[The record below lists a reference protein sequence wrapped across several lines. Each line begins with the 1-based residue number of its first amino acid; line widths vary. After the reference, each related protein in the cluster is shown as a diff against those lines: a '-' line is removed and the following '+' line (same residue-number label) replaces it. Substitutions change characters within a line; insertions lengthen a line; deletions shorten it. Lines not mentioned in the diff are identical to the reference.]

1 MAKVNAKTLKTYNHQ
16 GFLTSNSGAN
26 NSDSPLYPT
35 QEDAY
40 YIDAWSGIELTDPNP
55 AKLVKDIEEGVYD
68 KVHFPT
74 KRFLNDLKVKDLAG
88 GLKKFNNLHE
98 LDEQPEGEHFVFYL
112 DGVPKHQQSKT
123 REIIIRVMSHPDF
136 IYRKEQNSG
145 RKPQIIVNKGL
156 QSVLAWGIHRNQT
169 DHLGNVIP
177 DHFHIF
183 RSAHCITDKNY
194 GVSTNDKGEFTPFIN
209 AANPNKRIVN
219 AALLLKD
226 NKVRLIVENQINRAL
241 ADAGIEA
248 TVEIGSLQE
257 KIGAPEDLKSEKIK
271 KEAEENNEPFAEVAQ
286 KHINDQSL
294 SEEDISDS
302 LSSHGNLDEESIE
315 KLEDIIKKTA
325 FDSVQQV
332 KLKQSRIKDLMAEI
346 VKEEQELQAINKGIL
361 YEAKYIQTK
370 NLLNETSRKLESVN
384 KELEEANK
392 LNDDFNEKIIE
403 NTNTI
408 SNLNDELARERKYN
422 EEQELQLNQLEKELE
437 TEKNINAENSA
448 LITTLTDKNTVLT
461 ANLEVEQEKTADLTD
476 KNAILAANLE
486 LEQGK
491 TAELTAENAELKEK
505 HKIEIATLRSEFAQ
519 KLVKYRKNF
528 VARVKNK
535 VATAVEHAIQAF
547 RDNELPSLLKDA
559 TTKAVSEYKLKELP
573 GKIRKIREEEAKKS
587 EKEIKA
593 LTNDVST
600 LKTNVDTLTADK
612 DTLQKDFDELFN
624 ASKEK
629 ATEMNNEIARLKEIL
644 KSNGINPDG
653 DNSPKKPKNDNKI

>member
-1 MAKVNAKTLKTYNHQ
+1 MAKVNAKGLKTYNHQ

-26 NSDSPLYPT
+26 SSDSPLYPT

-40 YIDAWSGIELTDPNP
+40 YIDAWSGIEITDPNP

-88 GLKKFNNLHE
+88 GLKKFNKLHE

-112 DGVPKHQQSKT
+112 DGVPKHLQSKT
-123 REIIIRVMSHPDF
+123 REIIIREISHPDF
-136 IYRKEQNSG
+136 IFRKEQNSG

-177 DHFHIF
+177 DHFHLF

-194 GVSTNDKGEFTPFIN
+194 GVSTNDKGEFIPFIN

-226 NKVRLIVENQINRAL
+226 NKVRTIVENQINMAL
-241 ADAGIEA
+241 AAAGIEA
-248 TVEIGSLQE
+248 TVTLGSLQE
-257 KIGAPEDLKSEKIK
+257 EIGATDEIKSEKLK
-271 KEAEENNEPFAEVAQ
+271 KEAEENNKPLADVAQ
-286 KHINDQSL
+286 EHINDESL
-294 SEEDISDS
+294 DDEEISDS
-302 LSSHGNLDEESIE
+302 LMQHGNLSEQSIE
-315 KLEDIIKKTA
+315 KLESIINKTA
-325 FDSVQQV
+325 FDSNEQV
-332 KLKQSRIKDLMAEI
+332 RRKQAQIKELMAEL
-346 VKEEQELQAINKGIL
+346 VEREQELQAINKGIL
-361 YEAKYIQTK
+361 YEAKYIHAK

-384 KELEEANK
+384 KELEESNK
-392 LNDDFNEKIIE
+392 LNDEFNEKIIE

-422 EEQELQLNQLEKELE
+422 EEQELQLNQLETELE
-437 TEKNINAENSA
+437 TERNINAKNSA

-461 ANLEVEQEKTADLTD
+461 
-476 KNAILAANLE
+476 ANLE

-505 HKIEIATLRSEFAQ
+505 HKVEIATLRSEFAQ

-528 VARVKNK
+528 VARVRNK

-547 RDNELPSLLKDA
+547 KDNQLPSLLKDA

-573 GKIRKIREEEAKKS
+573 GKLKKVREDEATKS
-587 EKEIKA
+587 AKEIKA
-593 LTNDVST
+593 LTNDV
-600 LKTNVDTLTADK
+600 NTLTADK

-653 DNSPKKPKNDNKI
+653 DNSPKKPKNDKK

>member
-1 MAKVNAKTLKTYNHQ
+1 MAKVNAKGLKTYNHQ

-26 NSDSPLYPT
+26 SSDSPLYPT

-40 YIDAWSGIELTDPNP
+40 YIDAWSGIEITDPNP

-88 GLKKFNNLHE
+88 GLKKFNKLHE

-112 DGVPKHQQSKT
+112 DGVPKHLQSKT
-123 REIIIRVMSHPDF
+123 REIIIREISHPDF
-136 IYRKEQNSG
+136 IFRKEQNSG

-177 DHFHIF
+177 DHFHLF

-194 GVSTNDKGEFTPFIN
+194 GVSTNDKGEFIPFIN

-226 NKVRLIVENQINRAL
+226 NKVRTIVENQINMAL
-241 ADAGIEA
+241 AAAGIEA
-248 TVEIGSLQE
+248 TVTLGSLQE
-257 KIGAPEDLKSEKIK
+257 EIGATDEIKSEKLK
-271 KEAEENNEPFAEVAQ
+271 KEAEENNKPLADVAQ
-286 KHINDQSL
+286 EHINDESL
-294 SEEDISDS
+294 DDEEISDS
-302 LSSHGNLDEESIE
+302 LMQHGNLSEQSIE
-315 KLEDIIKKTA
+315 KLESIINKTA
-325 FDSVQQV
+325 FDSNEQV
-332 KLKQSRIKDLMAEI
+332 RRKQAQIKELMAEL
-346 VKEEQELQAINKGIL
+346 VEREQELQAINKGIL
-361 YEAKYIQTK
+361 YEAKYIHAK

-384 KELEEANK
+384 KELEESNK
-392 LNDDFNEKIIE
+392 LNDEFNEKIIE

-422 EEQELQLNQLEKELE
+422 EEQELQLNQLETELE
-437 TEKNINAENSA
+437 TERNINAKNSA
-448 LITTLTDKNTVLT
+448 LITTLTNKNTVLT
-461 ANLEVEQEKTADLTD
+461 ANLEVEQEKTA
-476 KNAILAANLE
+476 
-486 LEQGK
+486 
-491 TAELTAENAELKEK
+491 ELTAENAELKEK
-505 HKIEIATLRSEFAQ
+505 HKVEIATLRSEFAQ

-528 VARVKNK
+528 VARVRNK

-547 RDNELPSLLKDA
+547 KDNQLPSLLKDA

-573 GKIRKIREEEAKKS
+573 GKLKKVREEEATKS
-587 EKEIKA
+587 AKEIKA
-593 LTNDVST
+593 LTNDV
-600 LKTNVDTLTADK
+600 NTLTADK

>member
-1 MAKVNAKTLKTYNHQ
+1 MAKVNAKGLKTYNHQ

-26 NSDSPLYPT
+26 SSDSPLYPT

-40 YIDAWSGIELTDPNP
+40 YIDAWSGIEITDPNP

-112 DGVPKHQQSKT
+112 DGVPKHLQSKT
-123 REIIIRVMSHPDF
+123 REIIIREISHPDF
-136 IYRKEQNSG
+136 IFRKEQNSG

-177 DHFHIF
+177 DHFHLF

-194 GVSTNDKGEFTPFIN
+194 GVSTNDKGEFIPFIN

-226 NKVRLIVENQINRAL
+226 NKVRTIVENQINMAL
-241 ADAGIEA
+241 AAAGIEA
-248 TVEIGSLQE
+248 TVTLGSLQE
-257 KIGAPEDLKSEKIK
+257 EIGATDEIKSEKLK
-271 KEAEENNEPFAEVAQ
+271 KEAEENNKPLADVAQ
-286 KHINDQSL
+286 EHINDESL
-294 SEEDISDS
+294 DDEEISDS
-302 LSSHGNLDEESIE
+302 LMQHGNLSEQSIE
-315 KLEDIIKKTA
+315 KLESIINKTA
-325 FDSVQQV
+325 FDSNEQV
-332 KLKQSRIKDLMAEI
+332 RRKQAQIKELMAEL
-346 VKEEQELQAINKGIL
+346 VEREQELQAINKGIL
-361 YEAKYIQTK
+361 YEAKYIHAK
-370 NLLNETSRKLESVN
+370 NLLNETSRKLEAVN
-384 KELEEANK
+384 KELEESNK
-392 LNDDFNEKIIE
+392 LNDEFNEKIIE

-422 EEQELQLNQLEKELE
+422 EEQELQLNQLEADLEL
-437 TEKNINAENSA
+437 EKNINAENSE
-448 LITTLTDKNTVLT
+448 LITTLTDKNTDLT
-461 ANLEVEQEKTADLTD
+461 ANLEVEKE
-476 KNAILAANLE
+476 
-486 LEQGK
+486 K

-505 HKIEIATLRSEFAQ
+505 HKVEIATLRSEFAQ

-573 GKIRKIREEEAKKS
+573 GKLRKVREEEAKKS

-600 LKTNVDTLTADK
+600 LKTNVNTLTADK

>member
-1 MAKVNAKTLKTYNHQ
+1 MAKVNAKGLKTYNHQ

-26 NSDSPLYPT
+26 SSDSPLYPT

-40 YIDAWSGIELTDPNP
+40 YIDAWSGIEITDPNP

-88 GLKKFNNLHE
+88 GLKKFNKLHE

-112 DGVPKHQQSKT
+112 DGVPKHLQSKT
-123 REIIIRVMSHPDF
+123 REIIIREISHPDF
-136 IYRKEQNSG
+136 IFRKEQNSG

-177 DHFHIF
+177 DHFHLF

-226 NKVRLIVENQINRAL
+226 NKVRTIVENQINMAL
-241 ADAGIEA
+241 AAAGIEA
-248 TVEIGSLQE
+248 TVTLGSLQE
-257 KIGAPEDLKSEKIK
+257 EIGATDEIKSEKLK
-271 KEAEENNEPFAEVAQ
+271 KEAEENNKPFADVAQ
-286 KHINDQSL
+286 EHINDESL
-294 SEEDISDS
+294 DDEEISDS
-302 LSSHGNLDEESIE
+302 LMQHGNLSEQSIE
-315 KLEDIIKKTA
+315 KLESIINKTA
-325 FDSVQQV
+325 FDSNEQV
-332 KLKQSRIKDLMAEI
+332 RRKQAQIKELMAEL
-346 VKEEQELQAINKGIL
+346 VEREQELQAINKGIL
-361 YEAKYIQTK
+361 YEAKYIHAK

-384 KELEEANK
+384 KELEESNK
-392 LNDDFNEKIIE
+392 LNDEFNEKIIE

-422 EEQELQLNQLEKELE
+422 EEQELQLNQLEADLEL
-437 TEKNINAENSA
+437 EKNINAENSE
-448 LITTLTDKNTVLT
+448 LITTLTDKNAALA
-461 ANLEVEQEKTADLTD
+461 ANLEVEQE
-476 KNAILAANLE
+476 
-486 LEQGK
+486 K

-505 HKIEIATLRSEFAQ
+505 HKVEIATLRSEFAQ

-528 VARVKNK
+528 VARVRNK

-547 RDNELPSLLKDA
+547 KDNQLPSLLKDA

-573 GKIRKIREEEAKKS
+573 GKLKKVREEEATKS
-587 EKEIKA
+587 AKEIKA
-593 LTNDVST
+593 LTNDV
-600 LKTNVDTLTADK
+600 NALTADK

>member
-1 MAKVNAKTLKTYNHQ
+1 MAKVNAKGLKTYNHQ

-26 NSDSPLYPT
+26 SSDSPLYPT

-40 YIDAWSGIELTDPNP
+40 YIDAWSGIEITDPNP

-88 GLKKFNNLHE
+88 GLKKFNKLHE

-112 DGVPKHQQSKT
+112 DGVPKHLQSKT
-123 REIIIRVMSHPDF
+123 REIIIREISHPDF
-136 IYRKEQNSG
+136 IFRKEQNSG

-177 DHFHIF
+177 DHFHLF

-194 GVSTNDKGEFTPFIN
+194 GVSTNDKGEFIPFIN

-226 NKVRLIVENQINRAL
+226 NKVRTIVENQINMAL
-241 ADAGIEA
+241 AAAGIEA
-248 TVEIGSLQE
+248 TVTLGSLQE
-257 KIGAPEDLKSEKIK
+257 EIGATDEIKSEKLK
-271 KEAEENNEPFAEVAQ
+271 KEAEENNKPLADVAQ
-286 KHINDQSL
+286 EHINDESL
-294 SEEDISDS
+294 DDEEISDS
-302 LSSHGNLDEESIE
+302 LMQHGNLSEQSIE
-315 KLEDIIKKTA
+315 KLESIINKTA
-325 FDSVQQV
+325 FDSNEQV
-332 KLKQSRIKDLMAEI
+332 RRKQAQIKELMAEL
-346 VKEEQELQAINKGIL
+346 VEREQELQAINKGIL
-361 YEAKYIQTK
+361 YEAKYIHAK

-384 KELEEANK
+384 KELEESNK
-392 LNDDFNEKIIE
+392 LNDEFNKKIIE

-422 EEQELQLNQLEKELE
+422 EEQELQLNQLETELK
-437 TEKNINAENSA
+437 TERNINAENSA
-448 LITTLTDKNTVLT
+448 LITTLTDKNTV
-461 ANLEVEQEKTADLTD
+461 
-476 KNAILAANLE
+476 LAANLE

-505 HKIEIATLRSEFAQ
+505 HKVEIATLRSEFAQ

-528 VARVKNK
+528 VARVRNK

-547 RDNELPSLLKDA
+547 KDNQLPSLLKDA

-573 GKIRKIREEEAKKS
+573 GKLKKVREEEATKS
-587 EKEIKA
+587 AKEIKA
-593 LTNDVST
+593 LTNDV
-600 LKTNVDTLTADK
+600 NTLTADK

-653 DNSPKKPKNDNKI
+653 DNSPKKPKNDKK

>member
-1 MAKVNAKTLKTYNHQ
+1 MAKVNAKGLKTYNHQ

-26 NSDSPLYPT
+26 SSDSPLYPT

-40 YIDAWSGIELTDPNP
+40 YIDAWSGIEITDPNP

-88 GLKKFNNLHE
+88 GLKKFNKLHE

-112 DGVPKHQQSKT
+112 DGVPKHLQSKT
-123 REIIIRVMSHPDF
+123 REIIIREISHPDF
-136 IYRKEQNSG
+136 IFRKEQNSG

-177 DHFHIF
+177 DHFHLF

-241 ADAGIEA
+241 AAAGIEA
-248 TVEIGSLQE
+248 TVTLGSLQE
-257 KIGAPEDLKSEKIK
+257 EIGATDEIKSEKLK
-271 KEAEENNEPFAEVAQ
+271 KEAEENNKPLADVAQ
-286 KHINDQSL
+286 EHINDESL
-294 SEEDISDS
+294 DDEEISDS
-302 LSSHGNLDEESIE
+302 LMQHGNLSEQSIE
-315 KLEDIIKKTA
+315 KLESIINKTA
-325 FDSVQQV
+325 FDSNEQV
-332 KLKQSRIKDLMAEI
+332 RRKQAQIKELMAEL
-346 VKEEQELQAINKGIL
+346 VEREQELQAINKGIL
-361 YEAKYIQTK
+361 YEAKYIHAK

-384 KELEEANK
+384 KELEESNK
-392 LNDDFNEKIIE
+392 LNDEFNEKIIE

-422 EEQELQLNQLEKELE
+422 EEQELQLNQLETELE
-437 TEKNINAENSA
+437 TERNINAKNSA

-461 ANLEVEQEKTADLTD
+461 ANLEVEQEKTA
-476 KNAILAANLE
+476 
-486 LEQGK
+486 
-491 TAELTAENAELKEK
+491 ELTAENAELKEK
-505 HKIEIATLRSEFAQ
+505 HKVEIATLRSEFAQ

-528 VARVKNK
+528 VARVRNK

-547 RDNELPSLLKDA
+547 KDNQLPSLLKDA

-573 GKIRKIREEEAKKS
+573 GKLKKVREEEATKS
-587 EKEIKA
+587 AKEIKA
-593 LTNDVST
+593 LTNDV
-600 LKTNVDTLTADK
+600 NTLTADK

>member
-1 MAKVNAKTLKTYNHQ
+1 MAKVNAKGLKTYNHQ

-26 NSDSPLYPT
+26 SSDSPLYPT

-40 YIDAWSGIELTDPNP
+40 YIDAWSGIEITDPNP

-88 GLKKFNNLHE
+88 GLKKFNKLHE

-112 DGVPKHQQSKT
+112 DGVPKHLQSKT
-123 REIIIRVMSHPDF
+123 REIIIREISHPDF
-136 IYRKEQNSG
+136 IFRKEQNSG

-177 DHFHIF
+177 DHFHLF

-194 GVSTNDKGEFTPFIN
+194 GVSTNDKGEFIPFIN

-226 NKVRLIVENQINRAL
+226 NKVRTIVENQINMAL
-241 ADAGIEA
+241 AAAGIEA
-248 TVEIGSLQE
+248 TVTLGSLQE
-257 KIGAPEDLKSEKIK
+257 EIGATDEIKSEKLK
-271 KEAEENNEPFAEVAQ
+271 KEAEENNKPLADVAQ
-286 KHINDQSL
+286 EHINDESL
-294 SEEDISDS
+294 DDEEISDS
-302 LSSHGNLDEESIE
+302 LMQHGNLSEQSIE
-315 KLEDIIKKTA
+315 KLESIINKTA
-325 FDSVQQV
+325 FDSNEQV
-332 KLKQSRIKDLMAEI
+332 RRKQAQIKELMAEL
-346 VKEEQELQAINKGIL
+346 VEREQELQAINKGIL
-361 YEAKYIQTK
+361 YEAKYIHAK
-370 NLLNETSRKLESVN
+370 NLLNETSRKLEAVN
-384 KELEEANK
+384 KELEESNK
-392 LNDDFNEKIIE
+392 LNDEFNEKIIE

-422 EEQELQLNQLEKELE
+422 EEQELQLNQLEADLEL
-437 TEKNINAENSA
+437 EKNINAENSE
-448 LITTLTDKNTVLT
+448 LITTLTDKNTDLT
-461 ANLEVEQEKTADLTD
+461 ANLEVEKE
-476 KNAILAANLE
+476 
-486 LEQGK
+486 K

-505 HKIEIATLRSEFAQ
+505 HKVEIATLRSEFAQ

-573 GKIRKIREEEAKKS
+573 GKLRKVREEEAKKS

-600 LKTNVDTLTADK
+600 LKTNVNTLTADK

>member
-1 MAKVNAKTLKTYNHQ
+1 MAKVNAKGLKTYNHQ

-26 NSDSPLYPT
+26 SSDSPLYPT

-40 YIDAWSGIELTDPNP
+40 YIDAWSGIEITDPNP

-88 GLKKFNNLHE
+88 GLKKFNKLHE

-112 DGVPKHQQSKT
+112 DGVPKHLQSKT
-123 REIIIRVMSHPDF
+123 REIIIRTISHPDF
-136 IYRKEQNSG
+136 IFRKEQNSG

-177 DHFHIF
+177 DHFHLF

-226 NKVRLIVENQINRAL
+226 NKVRTVVENQINMAL
-241 ADAGIEA
+241 AAAGIEA
-248 TVEIGSLQE
+248 TVTLGSLQE
-257 KIGAPEDLKSEKIK
+257 EIGATDEIKSEKLK
-271 KEAEENNEPFAEVAQ
+271 KEAEENNKPLADVAQ
-286 KHINDQSL
+286 EHINDESL
-294 SEEDISDS
+294 DDEEISDS
-302 LSSHGNLDEESIE
+302 LMQHGNLSEQSIE
-315 KLEDIIKKTA
+315 KLESIINKTA
-325 FDSVQQV
+325 FDSNEQARR
-332 KLKQSRIKDLMAEI
+332 KQAQIKELMAEL
-346 VKEEQELQAINKGIL
+346 VEREQELQAINKGIL
-361 YEAKYIQTK
+361 YEAKYIHAK

-384 KELEEANK
+384 KELEESNK
-392 LNDDFNEKIIE
+392 LNDEFNEKIIE

-422 EEQELQLNQLEKELE
+422 EEQELQLNQLETELE
-437 TEKNINAENSA
+437 TERNINAKNSA

-461 ANLEVEQEKTADLTD
+461 ANLEVEQEKTA
-476 KNAILAANLE
+476 
-486 LEQGK
+486 
-491 TAELTAENAELKEK
+491 ELTAENAELKEK
-505 HKIEIATLRSEFAQ
+505 HKVEIATLRSEFAQ

-547 RDNELPSLLKDA
+547 KHHQLPSLLKDA

-573 GKIRKIREEEAKKS
+573 GKLKKVREEEATKS
-587 EKEIKA
+587 ANEIKA
-593 LTNDVST
+593 LTNDVSI
-600 LKTNVDTLTADK
+600 LKTNVETLTADK
-612 DTLQKDFDELFN
+612 DTLQKDFDELFT

-653 DNSPKKPKNDNKI
+653 DNSPKKPKNDNKK

>member
-1 MAKVNAKTLKTYNHQ
+1 MAKVNAKGLKTYNHQ

-26 NSDSPLYPT
+26 SSDSPLYPT

-40 YIDAWSGIELTDPNP
+40 YIDAWSGIEITDPNP

-88 GLKKFNNLHE
+88 GLKKFNKLHE

-112 DGVPKHQQSKT
+112 DGVPKHLQSKT
-123 REIIIRVMSHPDF
+123 REIIIREISHPDF
-136 IYRKEQNSG
+136 IFRKEQNSG

-177 DHFHIF
+177 DHFHLF

-241 ADAGIEA
+241 AAAGIEA
-248 TVEIGSLQE
+248 TVTLGSLQE
-257 KIGAPEDLKSEKIK
+257 EIGATDEIKSEKLK
-271 KEAEENNEPFAEVAQ
+271 KEAEENNKPLADVAQ
-286 KHINDQSL
+286 EHINDESL
-294 SEEDISDS
+294 DDEEISDS
-302 LSSHGNLDEESIE
+302 LMQHGNLSEQSIE
-315 KLEDIIKKTA
+315 KLESIINKTA
-325 FDSVQQV
+325 FDSNEQV
-332 KLKQSRIKDLMAEI
+332 RRKQAQIKELMAEL
-346 VKEEQELQAINKGIL
+346 VEREQELQAINKGIL
-361 YEAKYIQTK
+361 YEAKYIHAK

-384 KELEEANK
+384 KELEESNK
-392 LNDDFNEKIIE
+392 LNDEFNEKIIE

-422 EEQELQLNQLEKELE
+422 EEQELQLNQLETELE
-437 TEKNINAENSA
+437 TERNINAKNSA
-448 LITTLTDKNTVLT
+448 LITTLTDKNAALA
-461 ANLEVEQEKTADLTD
+461 ANLEVEQE
-476 KNAILAANLE
+476 
-486 LEQGK
+486 K

-505 HKIEIATLRSEFAQ
+505 HKVEIATLRSEFAQ

-573 GKIRKIREEEAKKS
+573 GKLRKVREEEAKKS

-600 LKTNVDTLTADK
+600 LKTNVNTLTADK

>member
-1 MAKVNAKTLKTYNHQ
+1 MAKVNAKGLKTYNHQ

-26 NSDSPLYPT
+26 SSDSPLYPT

-40 YIDAWSGIELTDPNP
+40 YIDAWSGIEITDPNP

-88 GLKKFNNLHE
+88 GLKKFNKLHE

-112 DGVPKHQQSKT
+112 DGVPKHLQSKT
-123 REIIIRVMSHPDF
+123 REIIIREISHPDF
-136 IYRKEQNSG
+136 IFRKEQNSG

-177 DHFHIF
+177 DHFHLF

-194 GVSTNDKGEFTPFIN
+194 GVSTNDKGEFIPFIN

-226 NKVRLIVENQINRAL
+226 NKVRTIVENQINMAL
-241 ADAGIEA
+241 AAAGIEA
-248 TVEIGSLQE
+248 TVTLGSLQE
-257 KIGAPEDLKSEKIK
+257 EIGATDEIKSEKLK
-271 KEAEENNEPFAEVAQ
+271 KEAEENNKPLADVAQ
-286 KHINDQSL
+286 EHINDESL
-294 SEEDISDS
+294 DDEEISDS
-302 LSSHGNLDEESIE
+302 LMQHGNLSEQSIE
-315 KLEDIIKKTA
+315 KLESIINKTA
-325 FDSVQQV
+325 FDSNEQV
-332 KLKQSRIKDLMAEI
+332 RRKQAQIKELMAEL
-346 VKEEQELQAINKGIL
+346 VEREQELQAINKGIL
-361 YEAKYIQTK
+361 YEAKYIHAK

-384 KELEEANK
+384 KELEESNK
-392 LNDDFNEKIIE
+392 LNDEFNEKIIE

-422 EEQELQLNQLEKELE
+422 EEQELQLKQLETELE
-437 TEKNINAENSA
+437 TERNINAKNSA

-461 ANLEVEQEKTADLTD
+461 ANLEVEQEKTA
-476 KNAILAANLE
+476 
-486 LEQGK
+486 
-491 TAELTAENAELKEK
+491 ELTAENAELKEK
-505 HKIEIATLRSEFAQ
+505 HKVEIATLRSEFAQ

-528 VARVKNK
+528 VARVRNK

-547 RDNELPSLLKDA
+547 KDNQLPSLLKDA

-573 GKIRKIREEEAKKS
+573 GKLKKVREEEATKS
-587 EKEIKA
+587 AKEIKA
-593 LTNDVST
+593 LTNDV
-600 LKTNVDTLTADK
+600 NTLTADK

>member
-1 MAKVNAKTLKTYNHQ
+1 MAKVNAKGLKTYNHQ

-26 NSDSPLYPT
+26 SSDSPLYPT

-40 YIDAWSGIELTDPNP
+40 YIDAWSGIEITDPNP

-88 GLKKFNNLHE
+88 GLKKFNKLHE

-112 DGVPKHQQSKT
+112 DGVPKHLQSKT
-123 REIIIRVMSHPDF
+123 REIIIREISHPDF
-136 IYRKEQNSG
+136 IFRKEQNSG

-177 DHFHIF
+177 DHFHLF

-194 GVSTNDKGEFTPFIN
+194 GVSTNDKGEFIPFIN

-226 NKVRLIVENQINRAL
+226 NKVRTIVENQINMAL
-241 ADAGIEA
+241 AAAGIEA
-248 TVEIGSLQE
+248 TVTLGSLQE
-257 KIGAPEDLKSEKIK
+257 EIGATDEIKSEKLK
-271 KEAEENNEPFAEVAQ
+271 KEAEENNKPLADVAQ
-286 KHINDQSL
+286 EHINDESL
-294 SEEDISDS
+294 DDEEISDS
-302 LSSHGNLDEESIE
+302 LMQHGNLSEQSIE
-315 KLEDIIKKTA
+315 KLESIINKTA
-325 FDSVQQV
+325 FDSNEQV
-332 KLKQSRIKDLMAEI
+332 RRKQAQIKELMAEL
-346 VKEEQELQAINKGIL
+346 VEREQELQAINKGIL
-361 YEAKYIQTK
+361 YEAKYIHAK

-384 KELEEANK
+384 KELEESNK
-392 LNDDFNEKIIE
+392 LNDEFNEKIIE

-422 EEQELQLNQLEKELE
+422 EEQELQLNQLETELE
-437 TEKNINAENSA
+437 TERNINAKNSA

-461 ANLEVEQEKTADLTD
+461 ANLEVEQEKTA
-476 KNAILAANLE
+476 
-486 LEQGK
+486 
-491 TAELTAENAELKEK
+491 ELTAENAELKEK
-505 HKIEIATLRSEFAQ
+505 HKVEIATLRSEFAQ

-528 VARVKNK
+528 VARVRNK

-547 RDNELPSLLKDA
+547 KDNQLPSLLKDA

-573 GKIRKIREEEAKKS
+573 GKLKKVREEEATKS
-587 EKEIKA
+587 AK
-593 LTNDVST
+593 
-600 LKTNVDTLTADK
+600 
-612 DTLQKDFDELFN
+612 
-624 ASKEK
+624 
-629 ATEMNNEIARLKEIL
+629 
-644 KSNGINPDG
+644 
-653 DNSPKKPKNDNKI
+653 

>member
-112 DGVPKHQQSKT
+112 DGVPKHLQSKT
-123 REIIIRVMSHPDF
+123 REIIIREISHPDF
-136 IYRKEQNSG
+136 IFRKEQNSG

-177 DHFHIF
+177 DHFHLF

-194 GVSTNDKGEFTPFIN
+194 GVSTNDKGEFSPFIN

-361 YEAKYIQTK
+361 YEAKYIHAK
-370 NLLNETSRKLESVN
+370 NLLNETSRKLEAVN
-384 KELEEANK
+384 KELEESNK
-392 LNDDFNEKIIE
+392 LNDEFNEKIIE

-437 TEKNINAENSA
+437 TERNINAKNSA

-461 ANLEVEQEKTADLTD
+461 ANLEVEQEKTA
-476 KNAILAANLE
+476 
-486 LEQGK
+486 
-491 TAELTAENAELKEK
+491 ELTAENAELKEK
-505 HKIEIATLRSEFAQ
+505 HKVEIATLRSEFAQ

-528 VARVKNK
+528 VARVRNK

-547 RDNELPSLLKDA
+547 KDNQLPSLLKDA

-573 GKIRKIREEEAKKS
+573 GKLKKVREEEATKS
-587 EKEIKA
+587 AKEIKA
-593 LTNDVST
+593 LTNDV
-600 LKTNVDTLTADK
+600 NTLTADK

-653 DNSPKKPKNDNKI
+653 DNSPKKPKNDKK

>member
-1 MAKVNAKTLKTYNHQ
+1 MAKVNAKGLKTYNHQ

-26 NSDSPLYPT
+26 SSDSPLYPT

-40 YIDAWSGIELTDPNP
+40 YIDAWSGIEITDPNP

-88 GLKKFNNLHE
+88 GLKKFNKLHE

-112 DGVPKHQQSKT
+112 DGVPKHLQSKT
-123 REIIIRVMSHPDF
+123 REIIIREISHPDF
-136 IYRKEQNSG
+136 IFRKEQNSG

-177 DHFHIF
+177 DHFHLF

-194 GVSTNDKGEFTPFIN
+194 GVSTNDKGEFIPFIN

-226 NKVRLIVENQINRAL
+226 NKVRTIVENQINMAL
-241 ADAGIEA
+241 AAAGIEA
-248 TVEIGSLQE
+248 TVTLGSLQE
-257 KIGAPEDLKSEKIK
+257 EIGATDEIKSEKLK
-271 KEAEENNEPFAEVAQ
+271 KEAEENNKPLADVAQ
-286 KHINDQSL
+286 EHINDESL
-294 SEEDISDS
+294 DDEEISDS
-302 LSSHGNLDEESIE
+302 LMQHGNLSEQSIE
-315 KLEDIIKKTA
+315 KLESIINKTA
-325 FDSVQQV
+325 FDSNEQV
-332 KLKQSRIKDLMAEI
+332 RRKQAQIKELMAEL
-346 VKEEQELQAINKGIL
+346 VEREQELQAINKGIL
-361 YEAKYIQTK
+361 YEAKYIHAK

-384 KELEEANK
+384 KELEESNK
-392 LNDDFNEKIIE
+392 LNDEFNEKIIE

-422 EEQELQLNQLEKELE
+422 EEQELQLNQLETELE
-437 TEKNINAENSA
+437 TERNINAKNSA

-461 ANLEVEQEKTADLTD
+461 ANLEVEQEKTA
-476 KNAILAANLE
+476 
-486 LEQGK
+486 
-491 TAELTAENAELKEK
+491 ELTAENAELKEK
-505 HKIEIATLRSEFAQ
+505 HKVEIATLRSEFAQ

-528 VARVKNK
+528 VARVRNK

-573 GKIRKIREEEAKKS
+573 GKLRKVREEEAKKS

-600 LKTNVDTLTADK
+600 LKTNVNTLTADK

>member
-1 MAKVNAKTLKTYNHQ
+1 MAKVNAKGLKTYNHQ

-26 NSDSPLYPT
+26 SSDSPLYPT

-40 YIDAWSGIELTDPNP
+40 YIDSWSGIEITDPNP

-88 GLKKFNNLHE
+88 GLKKFNKLHE

-112 DGVPKHQQSKT
+112 DGVPKHLQSKT
-123 REIIIRVMSHPDF
+123 REIIIREISHPDF
-136 IYRKEQNSG
+136 IFRKEQNSG

-177 DHFHIF
+177 DHFHLF

-194 GVSTNDKGEFTPFIN
+194 GVSTNDKGEFIPFIN

-226 NKVRLIVENQINRAL
+226 NKVRTIVENQINMAL
-241 ADAGIEA
+241 AAAGIEA
-248 TVEIGSLQE
+248 TVTLGSLQE
-257 KIGAPEDLKSEKIK
+257 EIGATDEIKSEKLK
-271 KEAEENNEPFAEVAQ
+271 KEAEENNKPLADVAQ
-286 KHINDQSL
+286 EHINDESL
-294 SEEDISDS
+294 DDEEISDS
-302 LSSHGNLDEESIE
+302 LMQHGNLSEQSIE
-315 KLEDIIKKTA
+315 KLESIINKTA
-325 FDSVQQV
+325 FDSNEQV
-332 KLKQSRIKDLMAEI
+332 RRKQAQIKELMAEL
-346 VKEEQELQAINKGIL
+346 VEREQELQAINKGIL
-361 YEAKYIQTK
+361 YEAKYIHAK

-384 KELEEANK
+384 KELEESNK
-392 LNDDFNEKIIE
+392 LNDEFNEKIIE

-422 EEQELQLNQLEKELE
+422 EEQELQLNQLETELE
-437 TEKNINAENSA
+437 TERNINAKNSA

-461 ANLEVEQEKTADLTD
+461 ANLEVEQEKTA
-476 KNAILAANLE
+476 
-486 LEQGK
+486 
-491 TAELTAENAELKEK
+491 ELTAENAELKEK
-505 HKIEIATLRSEFAQ
+505 HKVEIATLRSEFAQ

-528 VARVKNK
+528 VARVRNK

-547 RDNELPSLLKDA
+547 KDNQLPSLLKDA

-573 GKIRKIREEEAKKS
+573 GKLKKVREEEATKS
-587 EKEIKA
+587 AKEIKA
-593 LTNDVST
+593 LTNDV
-600 LKTNVDTLTADK
+600 NTLTADK

-653 DNSPKKPKNDNKI
+653 DNSPKKPKNDKKI

>member
-1 MAKVNAKTLKTYNHQ
+1 MAKVNAKGLKTYNHQ

-26 NSDSPLYPT
+26 SSDSPLYPT

-40 YIDAWSGIELTDPNP
+40 YIDAWSGIEITDPNP

-88 GLKKFNNLHE
+88 GLKKFNKLHE

-112 DGVPKHQQSKT
+112 DGVPKHLQSKT
-123 REIIIRVMSHPDF
+123 REIIIREISHPDF
-136 IYRKEQNSG
+136 IFRKEQNSG

-177 DHFHIF
+177 DHFHLF

-194 GVSTNDKGEFTPFIN
+194 GVSTNDKGEFIPFIN

-226 NKVRLIVENQINRAL
+226 NKVRTIVENQINMAL
-241 ADAGIEA
+241 AAAGIEA
-248 TVEIGSLQE
+248 TVTLGSLQE
-257 KIGAPEDLKSEKIK
+257 EIGATDEIKSEKLK
-271 KEAEENNEPFAEVAQ
+271 KEAEENNKPLADVAQ
-286 KHINDQSL
+286 EHINDESL
-294 SEEDISDS
+294 DDEEISDS
-302 LSSHGNLDEESIE
+302 LMQHGNLSEKSIE
-315 KLEDIIKKTA
+315 KLESIINKTA
-325 FDSVQQV
+325 FDSNEQV
-332 KLKQSRIKDLMAEI
+332 RRKQAQIKELMAEL
-346 VKEEQELQAINKGIL
+346 VEREQELQAINKGIL
-361 YEAKYIQTK
+361 YEAKYIHAK

-384 KELEEANK
+384 KELEESNK
-392 LNDDFNEKIIE
+392 LNDEFNEKIIE

-422 EEQELQLNQLEKELE
+422 EEQELQLNQLETELE
-437 TEKNINAENSA
+437 TERNINAKNSA

-461 ANLEVEQEKTADLTD
+461 ANLEVEQEKTA
-476 KNAILAANLE
+476 
-486 LEQGK
+486 
-491 TAELTAENAELKEK
+491 ELTAENAELKEK
-505 HKIEIATLRSEFAQ
+505 HKVEIATLRSEFAQ

-528 VARVKNK
+528 VARVRNK

-547 RDNELPSLLKDA
+547 KDNQLPSLLKDA

-573 GKIRKIREEEAKKS
+573 GKLKKVREEEATKS
-587 EKEIKA
+587 AKEIKA
-593 LTNDVST
+593 LTNDV
-600 LKTNVDTLTADK
+600 NTLTADK

>member
-1 MAKVNAKTLKTYNHQ
+1 MAKVNAKGLKTYNHQ

-26 NSDSPLYPT
+26 SSDSPLYPT

-40 YIDAWSGIELTDPNP
+40 YIDAWSGIEITDPNP

-88 GLKKFNNLHE
+88 GLKKFNKLHE

-112 DGVPKHQQSKT
+112 DGVPKHLQSKT
-123 REIIIRVMSHPDF
+123 REIIIREISHPDF
-136 IYRKEQNSG
+136 IFRKEQNSG

-177 DHFHIF
+177 DHFHLF

-194 GVSTNDKGEFTPFIN
+194 GVSTNDKGEFIPFIN

-226 NKVRLIVENQINRAL
+226 NKVRTIVENQINMAL
-241 ADAGIEA
+241 AAAGIEA
-248 TVEIGSLQE
+248 TVTLGSLQE
-257 KIGAPEDLKSEKIK
+257 EIGATDEIKSEKLK
-271 KEAEENNEPFAEVAQ
+271 KEAEENNKPLADVAQ
-286 KHINDQSL
+286 EHINDESL
-294 SEEDISDS
+294 DDEEISDS
-302 LSSHGNLDEESIE
+302 LMQHGNLSEQSIE
-315 KLEDIIKKTA
+315 KLESIINKTA
-325 FDSVQQV
+325 FDSNEQV
-332 KLKQSRIKDLMAEI
+332 RRKQAQIKELMAEL
-346 VKEEQELQAINKGIL
+346 VEREQELQAINKGIL
-361 YEAKYIQTK
+361 YEAKYIHAK

-384 KELEEANK
+384 KELEESNK
-392 LNDDFNEKIIE
+392 LNDEFNEKIIE

-422 EEQELQLNQLEKELE
+422 EEQELQLNQLETELK
-437 TEKNINAENSA
+437 TERNINAKNSA

-461 ANLEVEQEKTADLTD
+461 ANLEVEQEKTA
-476 KNAILAANLE
+476 
-486 LEQGK
+486 
-491 TAELTAENAELKEK
+491 ELTAENAELKEK
-505 HKIEIATLRSEFAQ
+505 HKVEIATLRSEFAQ

-528 VARVKNK
+528 VARVRNK

-547 RDNELPSLLKDA
+547 KDNQLPSLLKDA

-573 GKIRKIREEEAKKS
+573 GKLKKVREEEATKS
-587 EKEIKA
+587 AKEIKA
-593 LTNDVST
+593 LTNDV
-600 LKTNVDTLTADK
+600 NTLTADK

-653 DNSPKKPKNDNKI
+653 DNSPKKPKNDKK

>member
-1 MAKVNAKTLKTYNHQ
+1 MAKVNAKGLKTYNHQ

-26 NSDSPLYPT
+26 SSDSPLYPT

-40 YIDAWSGIELTDPNP
+40 YIDAWSGIEITDPNP

-88 GLKKFNNLHE
+88 GLKKFNKLHE

-112 DGVPKHQQSKT
+112 DGVPKHLQSKT
-123 REIIIRVMSHPDF
+123 REIIIREISHPDF
-136 IYRKEQNSG
+136 IFRKEQNSG

-177 DHFHIF
+177 DHFHLF

-194 GVSTNDKGEFTPFIN
+194 GVSTNDKGEFIPFIN

-226 NKVRLIVENQINRAL
+226 NKVRTIVENQINMAL
-241 ADAGIEA
+241 AAAGIEA
-248 TVEIGSLQE
+248 TVTLGSLQE
-257 KIGAPEDLKSEKIK
+257 EIGATDEIKSEKLK
-271 KEAEENNEPFAEVAQ
+271 KEAEENNKPLADVAQ
-286 KHINDQSL
+286 EHINDESL
-294 SEEDISDS
+294 DDEEISDS
-302 LSSHGNLDEESIE
+302 LMQHGNLSEQSIE
-315 KLEDIIKKTA
+315 KLESIINKTA
-325 FDSVQQV
+325 FDSNEQV
-332 KLKQSRIKDLMAEI
+332 RRKQAQIKELMAEL
-346 VKEEQELQAINKGIL
+346 VEREQELQAINKGIL
-361 YEAKYIQTK
+361 YEAKYIHAK

-384 KELEEANK
+384 KELEESNK
-392 LNDDFNEKIIE
+392 LNDEFNEKIIE

-422 EEQELQLNQLEKELE
+422 EEQELQLNQLETELK
-437 TEKNINAENSA
+437 TERNINAENSA
-448 LITTLTDKNTVLT
+448 LITTLTDKNTV
-461 ANLEVEQEKTADLTD
+461 
-476 KNAILAANLE
+476 LAANLE

-505 HKIEIATLRSEFAQ
+505 HKVEIATLRSEFAQ

-573 GKIRKIREEEAKKS
+573 GKLRKVREEEAKKS

-600 LKTNVDTLTADK
+600 LKTNVNTLTADK

-629 ATEMNNEIARLKEIL
+629 ATEMNNEIAHLKEIL

>member
-1 MAKVNAKTLKTYNHQ
+1 MAKVNAKGLKTYNHQ

-26 NSDSPLYPT
+26 SSDSPLYPT

-40 YIDAWSGIELTDPNP
+40 YIDAWSGIEITDPNP

-88 GLKKFNNLHE
+88 GLKKFNKLHE

-112 DGVPKHQQSKT
+112 DGVPKHLQSKT
-123 REIIIRVMSHPDF
+123 REIIIREISHPDF
-136 IYRKEQNSG
+136 IFRKEQNSG

-177 DHFHIF
+177 DHFHLF

-226 NKVRLIVENQINRAL
+226 NKVRTVVENQINMAL
-241 ADAGIEA
+241 AAAGIEA
-248 TVEIGSLQE
+248 TVTLGSLQE
-257 KIGAPEDLKSEKIK
+257 EIGATDEIKSEKLK
-271 KEAEENNEPFAEVAQ
+271 KEAEENNKPLADVAQ
-286 KHINDQSL
+286 EHINDESL
-294 SEEDISDS
+294 DDEEISDS
-302 LSSHGNLDEESIE
+302 LMQHGNLSEQSIE
-315 KLEDIIKKTA
+315 KLESIINKTA
-325 FDSVQQV
+325 FDSNEQV
-332 KLKQSRIKDLMAEI
+332 RRKQAQIKELMAEL
-346 VKEEQELQAINKGIL
+346 VEREQELQAINKGIL
-361 YEAKYIQTK
+361 YEAKYIHAK

-384 KELEEANK
+384 KELEESNK
-392 LNDDFNEKIIE
+392 LNDEFNEKIIE

-422 EEQELQLNQLEKELE
+422 EEQELQLNQLETELK
-437 TEKNINAENSA
+437 TERNINAENSA
-448 LITTLTDKNTVLT
+448 LITTLTDKNTV
-461 ANLEVEQEKTADLTD
+461 
-476 KNAILAANLE
+476 LAANLE

-505 HKIEIATLRSEFAQ
+505 HKVEIATLRSEFAQ

-528 VARVKNK
+528 VARVRNK
-535 VATAVEHAIQAF
+535 VATAVKHAIQAF
-547 RDNELPSLLKDA
+547 KDNQLPSLLKDA

-573 GKIRKIREEEAKKS
+573 GKLKKVREEEATKS
-587 EKEIKA
+587 AKEIKA
-593 LTNDVST
+593 LTNDV
-600 LKTNVDTLTADK
+600 NTLTADK

-653 DNSPKKPKNDNKI
+653 DNSPKKPKNDKK

>member
-1 MAKVNAKTLKTYNHQ
+1 MAKVNAKGLKTYNHQ

-26 NSDSPLYPT
+26 SSDSPLYPT

-40 YIDAWSGIELTDPNP
+40 YIDAWSGIEITDPNP

-88 GLKKFNNLHE
+88 GLKKFNKLHE

-112 DGVPKHQQSKT
+112 DGVPKHLQSKT
-123 REIIIRVMSHPDF
+123 REIIIREISHPDF
-136 IYRKEQNSG
+136 IFRKEQNSG

-177 DHFHIF
+177 DHFHLF

-194 GVSTNDKGEFTPFIN
+194 GVSTNDKGEFIPFIN

-226 NKVRLIVENQINRAL
+226 NKVRTIVENQINMAL
-241 ADAGIEA
+241 AAAGIEA
-248 TVEIGSLQE
+248 TVTLGSLQE
-257 KIGAPEDLKSEKIK
+257 EIGATDEIKSEKLK
-271 KEAEENNEPFAEVAQ
+271 KEAEENNKPL
-286 KHINDQSL
+286 DD
-294 SEEDISDS
+294 EEISDS
-302 LSSHGNLDEESIE
+302 LMQHGNLSEQSIE
-315 KLEDIIKKTA
+315 KLESIINKTA
-325 FDSVQQV
+325 FDSNEQV
-332 KLKQSRIKDLMAEI
+332 RRKQAQIKELMAEL
-346 VKEEQELQAINKGIL
+346 VEREQELQAINKGIL
-361 YEAKYIQTK
+361 YEAKYIHAK

-384 KELEEANK
+384 KELEESNK
-392 LNDDFNEKIIE
+392 LNDEFNEKIIE

-422 EEQELQLNQLEKELE
+422 EEQELQLNQLETELE
-437 TEKNINAENSA
+437 TERNINAKNSA

-461 ANLEVEQEKTADLTD
+461 ANLEVEQEKTA
-476 KNAILAANLE
+476 
-486 LEQGK
+486 
-491 TAELTAENAELKEK
+491 ELTAENAELKEK
-505 HKIEIATLRSEFAQ
+505 HKVEIATLRSEFAQ

-528 VARVKNK
+528 VARVRNK

-547 RDNELPSLLKDA
+547 KDNQLPSLLKDA

-573 GKIRKIREEEAKKS
+573 GKLKKVREEEATKS
-587 EKEIKA
+587 AKEIKA
-593 LTNDVST
+593 LTNDV
-600 LKTNVDTLTADK
+600 NTLTADK

-653 DNSPKKPKNDNKI
+653 DNSPKKPKNDKK

>member
-1 MAKVNAKTLKTYNHQ
+1 MAKVNAKGLKTYNHQ

-26 NSDSPLYPT
+26 SSDSPLYPT

-40 YIDAWSGIELTDPNP
+40 YIDAWSGIEITDPNP

-88 GLKKFNNLHE
+88 GLKKFNKLHE

-112 DGVPKHQQSKT
+112 DGVPKHLQSKT
-123 REIIIRVMSHPDF
+123 REIIIREISHPDF
-136 IYRKEQNSG
+136 IFRKEQNSG

-177 DHFHIF
+177 DHFHLF

-194 GVSTNDKGEFTPFIN
+194 GVSTNDKGEFIPFIN

-226 NKVRLIVENQINRAL
+226 NKVRTIVENQINMAL
-241 ADAGIEA
+241 AAAGIEA
-248 TVEIGSLQE
+248 TVTLGSLQE
-257 KIGAPEDLKSEKIK
+257 EIGATDEIKSEKLK
-271 KEAEENNEPFAEVAQ
+271 KEAEENNKPLADVAQ
-286 KHINDQSL
+286 EHINDESL
-294 SEEDISDS
+294 DDEEISDS
-302 LSSHGNLDEESIE
+302 LMQHGNLSEQSIE
-315 KLEDIIKKTA
+315 KLESIINKTA
-325 FDSVQQV
+325 FDSNEQV
-332 KLKQSRIKDLMAEI
+332 RRKQAQIKELMAEL
-346 VKEEQELQAINKGIL
+346 VEREQELQAINKGIL
-361 YEAKYIQTK
+361 YEAKYIHAK

-384 KELEEANK
+384 KELEESNK
-392 LNDDFNEKIIE
+392 LNDEFNEKIIE

-422 EEQELQLNQLEKELE
+422 EEQELQLNQLETELE
-437 TEKNINAENSA
+437 TERNINAKNSA

-461 ANLEVEQEKTADLTD
+461 ANLEVEQEKTA
-476 KNAILAANLE
+476 
-486 LEQGK
+486 
-491 TAELTAENAELKEK
+491 ELTAENAELKEK
-505 HKIEIATLRSEFAQ
+505 HKVEIATLRSEFAQ

-528 VARVKNK
+528 VARVRNK

-547 RDNELPSLLKDA
+547 KDNQLPSLLKDA

-573 GKIRKIREEEAKKS
+573 GKLKKVREEEATKS
-587 EKEIKA
+587 AKEIKA
-593 LTNDVST
+593 LTNDV
-600 LKTNVDTLTADK
+600 NTLTADK

-653 DNSPKKPKNDNKI
+653 DNSPKKPKNDKKI

>member
-1 MAKVNAKTLKTYNHQ
+1 MAKVNAKGLKTYNHQ

-26 NSDSPLYPT
+26 SSDSPLYPT

-40 YIDAWSGIELTDPNP
+40 YIDAWSGIEITDPNP

-88 GLKKFNNLHE
+88 GLKKFNKLHE

-112 DGVPKHQQSKT
+112 DGVPKHLQSKT
-123 REIIIRVMSHPDF
+123 REIIIREISHPDF
-136 IYRKEQNSG
+136 IFRKEQNSG

-177 DHFHIF
+177 DHFHLF

-194 GVSTNDKGEFTPFIN
+194 GVSTNDKGEFIPFIN

-226 NKVRLIVENQINRAL
+226 NKVRTIVENQINMAL
-241 ADAGIEA
+241 AAAGIEA
-248 TVEIGSLQE
+248 TVTLGSLQE
-257 KIGAPEDLKSEKIK
+257 EIGATDEIKSEKLK
-271 KEAEENNEPFAEVAQ
+271 KEAEENNKPLADVAQ
-286 KHINDQSL
+286 EHINDESL
-294 SEEDISDS
+294 DDEEISDS
-302 LSSHGNLDEESIE
+302 LMQHGNLSEQSIE
-315 KLEDIIKKTA
+315 KLESIINKTA
-325 FDSVQQV
+325 FDSNEQV
-332 KLKQSRIKDLMAEI
+332 RRKQAQIKELMAEL
-346 VKEEQELQAINKGIL
+346 VEREQELQAINKGIL
-361 YEAKYIQTK
+361 YEAKYIHAK

-384 KELEEANK
+384 KELEESNK
-392 LNDDFNEKIIE
+392 LNDEFNEKIIE

-422 EEQELQLNQLEKELE
+422 EEQELQLNQLETELE
-437 TEKNINAENSA
+437 TERNINAKNSA

-461 ANLEVEQEKTADLTD
+461 ANLEVEQEKTA
-476 KNAILAANLE
+476 
-486 LEQGK
+486 
-491 TAELTAENAELKEK
+491 ELTAENAELKEK
-505 HKIEIATLRSEFAQ
+505 HKVEIATLRSEFAQ

-528 VARVKNK
+528 VARVRNK

-547 RDNELPSLLKDA
+547 KDNQLPSLLKDA

-573 GKIRKIREEEAKKS
+573 GKIRKIREEEATKS
-587 EKEIKA
+587 ANEIKA
-593 LTNDVST
+593 LTNDVSI
-600 LKTNVDTLTADK
+600 LKTNVETLTADK

>member
-1 MAKVNAKTLKTYNHQ
+1 MAKVNAKGQMAKVNAKGLKTYNHQ

-26 NSDSPLYPT
+26 SSDSPLYPT

-40 YIDAWSGIELTDPNP
+40 YIDAWSGIEITDPNP

-88 GLKKFNNLHE
+88 GLKKFNKLHE

-112 DGVPKHQQSKT
+112 DGVPKHLQSKT
-123 REIIIRVMSHPDF
+123 REIIIREISHPDF
-136 IYRKEQNSG
+136 IFRKEQNSG

-177 DHFHIF
+177 DHFHLF

-194 GVSTNDKGEFTPFIN
+194 GVSTNDKGEFIPFIN

-226 NKVRLIVENQINRAL
+226 NKVRTIVENQINMAL
-241 ADAGIEA
+241 AAAGIEA
-248 TVEIGSLQE
+248 TVTLGSLQE
-257 KIGAPEDLKSEKIK
+257 EIGATDEIKSEKLK
-271 KEAEENNEPFAEVAQ
+271 KEAEENNKPLADVAQ
-286 KHINDQSL
+286 EHINDESL
-294 SEEDISDS
+294 DDEEISDS
-302 LSSHGNLDEESIE
+302 LMQHGNLSEQSIE
-315 KLEDIIKKTA
+315 KLESIINKTA
-325 FDSVQQV
+325 FDSNEQV
-332 KLKQSRIKDLMAEI
+332 RRKQAQIKELMAEL
-346 VKEEQELQAINKGIL
+346 VEREQELQAINKGIL
-361 YEAKYIQTK
+361 YEAKYIHAK

-384 KELEEANK
+384 KELEESNK
-392 LNDDFNEKIIE
+392 LNDEFNEKIIE

-422 EEQELQLNQLEKELE
+422 EEQELQLNQLETELK
-437 TEKNINAENSA
+437 TERNINAENSA
-448 LITTLTDKNTVLT
+448 LITTLTDKNTV
-461 ANLEVEQEKTADLTD
+461 
-476 KNAILAANLE
+476 LAANLE

-505 HKIEIATLRSEFAQ
+505 HKVEIATLRSEFAQ

-528 VARVKNK
+528 VARVRNK

-547 RDNELPSLLKDA
+547 KDNQLPSLLKDA

-573 GKIRKIREEEAKKS
+573 GKLQKVREEEATKS
-587 EKEIKA
+587 AKEIKA
-593 LTNDVST
+593 LTNDV
-600 LKTNVDTLTADK
+600 NTLTADK

-653 DNSPKKPKNDNKI
+653 DNSPKKPKNDKK

>member
-1 MAKVNAKTLKTYNHQ
+1 MAKVNAKGLKTYNHQ

-26 NSDSPLYPT
+26 SSDSPLYPT

-40 YIDAWSGIELTDPNP
+40 YIDAWSGIEITDPNP

-88 GLKKFNNLHE
+88 GLKKFNKLHE

-112 DGVPKHQQSKT
+112 DGVPKHLQSKT
-123 REIIIRVMSHPDF
+123 REIIIREISHPDF
-136 IYRKEQNSG
+136 IFRKEQNSG

-177 DHFHIF
+177 DHFHLF

-194 GVSTNDKGEFTPFIN
+194 GVSTNDKGEFIPFIN

-226 NKVRLIVENQINRAL
+226 NKVRTIVENQINMAL
-241 ADAGIEA
+241 AAAGIEA
-248 TVEIGSLQE
+248 TVTLGSLQE
-257 KIGAPEDLKSEKIK
+257 EIGATDEIKSEKLK
-271 KEAEENNEPFAEVAQ
+271 KEAEENNKPLADVAQ
-286 KHINDQSL
+286 EHINDESL
-294 SEEDISDS
+294 DDEEISDS
-302 LSSHGNLDEESIE
+302 LMQHGNLSEQSIE
-315 KLEDIIKKTA
+315 KLESIINKTA
-325 FDSVQQV
+325 FDSNEQV
-332 KLKQSRIKDLMAEI
+332 RRKQAQIKELMAEL
-346 VKEEQELQAINKGIL
+346 VEREQELQAINKGIL
-361 YEAKYIQTK
+361 YEAKYIHAK

-384 KELEEANK
+384 KELEESNK
-392 LNDDFNEKIIE
+392 LNDEFNEKIIE

-422 EEQELQLNQLEKELE
+422 EEQELQLNQLETELE
-437 TEKNINAENSA
+437 TERNINAENSA
-448 LITTLTDKNTVLT
+448 LITTLTDKNTDLT
-461 ANLEVEQEKTADLTD
+461 ANLEVEQE
-476 KNAILAANLE
+476 
-486 LEQGK
+486 K

-505 HKIEIATLRSEFAQ
+505 HKVEIATLRSEFAQ

-547 RDNELPSLLKDA
+547 KDNQLPSLLKDA

-573 GKIRKIREEEAKKS
+573 GKIRKIREEEATKS
-587 EKEIKA
+587 ANEIKA
-593 LTNDVST
+593 LTNDV
-600 LKTNVDTLTADK
+600 NTLTADK

-653 DNSPKKPKNDNKI
+653 DNSPKKPKNDKK

>member
-1 MAKVNAKTLKTYNHQ
+1 MAKVNAKGLKTYNHQ

-26 NSDSPLYPT
+26 SSDSPLYPT

-40 YIDAWSGIELTDPNP
+40 YIDAWSGIEITDPNP

-88 GLKKFNNLHE
+88 GLKKFNKLHE

-112 DGVPKHQQSKT
+112 DGVPKHLQSKT
-123 REIIIRVMSHPDF
+123 REIIIREISHPDF
-136 IYRKEQNSG
+136 IFRKEQNSG

-177 DHFHIF
+177 DHFHLF

-194 GVSTNDKGEFTPFIN
+194 GVSTNDKGEFIPFIN

-226 NKVRLIVENQINRAL
+226 NKVRTIVENQINMAL
-241 ADAGIEA
+241 AAAGIEA
-248 TVEIGSLQE
+248 TVTLGSLQE
-257 KIGAPEDLKSEKIK
+257 EIGATDEIKSEKLK
-271 KEAEENNEPFAEVAQ
+271 KEAEENNKPLADVAQ
-286 KHINDQSL
+286 EHINDESL
-294 SEEDISDS
+294 DDEEISDS
-302 LSSHGNLDEESIE
+302 LMQHGNLSEQSIE
-315 KLEDIIKKTA
+315 KLESIINKTA
-325 FDSVQQV
+325 FDSNEQV
-332 KLKQSRIKDLMAEI
+332 RRKQAQIKELMAEL
-346 VKEEQELQAINKGIL
+346 VEREQELQAINKGIL
-361 YEAKYIQTK
+361 YEAKYIHAK

-384 KELEEANK
+384 KELEESNK
-392 LNDDFNEKIIE
+392 LNDEFNEKIIE

-422 EEQELQLNQLEKELE
+422 EEQELQLNQLETELE
-437 TEKNINAENSA
+437 TERNINAKNSA
-448 LITTLTDKNTVLT
+448 LITTLTDKNAALA
-461 ANLEVEQEKTADLTD
+461 ANLEVEQE
-476 KNAILAANLE
+476 
-486 LEQGK
+486 K

-505 HKIEIATLRSEFAQ
+505 HKVEIATLRSEFAQ

-573 GKIRKIREEEAKKS
+573 GKLRKVREEEAKKS

-600 LKTNVDTLTADK
+600 LKTNVNTLTADK

>member
-1 MAKVNAKTLKTYNHQ
+1 MAKVNAKGLKTYNHQ

-26 NSDSPLYPT
+26 SSDSPLYPT

-40 YIDAWSGIELTDPNP
+40 YIDAWSGIEITDPNP

-88 GLKKFNNLHE
+88 GLKKFNKLHE

-112 DGVPKHQQSKT
+112 DGVPKHLQSKT
-123 REIIIRVMSHPDF
+123 REIIIREISHPDF
-136 IYRKEQNSG
+136 IFRKEQNSG

-177 DHFHIF
+177 DHFHLF

-194 GVSTNDKGEFTPFIN
+194 GVSTNDKGEFIPFIN

-226 NKVRLIVENQINRAL
+226 NKVRTIVENQINMAL
-241 ADAGIEA
+241 AAAGIEA
-248 TVEIGSLQE
+248 TVTLGSLQE
-257 KIGAPEDLKSEKIK
+257 EIGATDEIKSEKLK
-271 KEAEENNEPFAEVAQ
+271 KEAEENNKPLADVAQ
-286 KHINDQSL
+286 EHINDESL
-294 SEEDISDS
+294 DDEEISDS
-302 LSSHGNLDEESIE
+302 LMQHGNLSEQSIE
-315 KLEDIIKKTA
+315 KLESIINKTA
-325 FDSVQQV
+325 FDSNEQV
-332 KLKQSRIKDLMAEI
+332 RRKQAQIKELMAEL
-346 VKEEQELQAINKGIL
+346 VEREQELQAINKGIL
-361 YEAKYIQTK
+361 YEAKYIHAK

-384 KELEEANK
+384 KELEESNK
-392 LNDDFNEKIIE
+392 LNDEFNEKIIE

-422 EEQELQLNQLEKELE
+422 EEQELQLNQLEADLEL
-437 TEKNINAENSA
+437 EKNINAENSE
-448 LITTLTDKNTVLT
+448 LITTLTDKNAALA
-461 ANLEVEQEKTADLTD
+461 ANLEVEQE
-476 KNAILAANLE
+476 
-486 LEQGK
+486 K

-505 HKIEIATLRSEFAQ
+505 HKVEIATLRSEFAQ

-573 GKIRKIREEEAKKS
+573 GKLRKVREEEAKKS

-600 LKTNVDTLTADK
+600 LKTNVNTLTADK

>member
-1 MAKVNAKTLKTYNHQ
+1 MAKVNAKGLKTYNHQ

-26 NSDSPLYPT
+26 SSDSPLYPT

-40 YIDAWSGIELTDPNP
+40 YIDAWSGIEITDPNP

-88 GLKKFNNLHE
+88 GLKKFNKLHE

-112 DGVPKHQQSKT
+112 DGVPKHLQSKT
-123 REIIIRVMSHPDF
+123 REIIIREISHPDF
-136 IYRKEQNSG
+136 IFRKEQNSG

-169 DHLGNVIP
+169 DYLGNVIP
-177 DHFHIF
+177 DHFHLF

-194 GVSTNDKGEFTPFIN
+194 GVSTNDKGEFIPFIN

-226 NKVRLIVENQINRAL
+226 NKVRTIVENQINMAL
-241 ADAGIEA
+241 AAAGIEA
-248 TVEIGSLQE
+248 TVTLGSLQE
-257 KIGAPEDLKSEKIK
+257 EIGATDEIKSEKLK
-271 KEAEENNEPFAEVAQ
+271 KEAEENNKPLADVAQ
-286 KHINDQSL
+286 EHINDESL
-294 SEEDISDS
+294 DDEEISDS
-302 LSSHGNLDEESIE
+302 LMQHGNLSEQSIE
-315 KLEDIIKKTA
+315 KLESIINKTA
-325 FDSVQQV
+325 FDSNEQV
-332 KLKQSRIKDLMAEI
+332 RRKQAQIKELMAEL
-346 VKEEQELQAINKGIL
+346 VEREQELQAINKGIL
-361 YEAKYIQTK
+361 YEAKYIHAK

-384 KELEEANK
+384 KELEESNK
-392 LNDDFNEKIIE
+392 LNDEFNEKIIE

-422 EEQELQLNQLEKELE
+422 EEQELQLNQLETELE
-437 TEKNINAENSA
+437 TERNINAKNSA

-461 ANLEVEQEKTADLTD
+461 ANLEVEQEKTA
-476 KNAILAANLE
+476 
-486 LEQGK
+486 
-491 TAELTAENAELKEK
+491 ELTAENAELKEK
-505 HKIEIATLRSEFAQ
+505 HKVEIATLRSEFAQ

-528 VARVKNK
+528 VARVRNK

-547 RDNELPSLLKDA
+547 KDNQLPSLLKDA

-573 GKIRKIREEEAKKS
+573 GKLKKVREEEATKS
-587 EKEIKA
+587 AKEIKA
-593 LTNDVST
+593 LTNDV
-600 LKTNVDTLTADK
+600 NTLTADK

>member
-1 MAKVNAKTLKTYNHQ
+1 MAKVNAKGLKTYNHQ

-26 NSDSPLYPT
+26 SSDSPLYPT

-40 YIDAWSGIELTDPNP
+40 YIDAWSGIEITDPNP

-88 GLKKFNNLHE
+88 GLKKFNKLHE

-112 DGVPKHQQSKT
+112 DGVPKHLQSKT
-123 REIIIRVMSHPDF
+123 REIIIREISHPDF
-136 IYRKEQNSG
+136 IFRKEQNSG

-177 DHFHIF
+177 DHFHLF

-226 NKVRLIVENQINRAL
+226 NKVRTIVENQINMAL
-241 ADAGIEA
+241 AAAGIEA
-248 TVEIGSLQE
+248 TVTLGSLQE
-257 KIGAPEDLKSEKIK
+257 EIGATDEIKSEKLK
-271 KEAEENNEPFAEVAQ
+271 KEAEENNKPLADVAQ
-286 KHINDQSL
+286 EHINDESL
-294 SEEDISDS
+294 DDEEISDS
-302 LSSHGNLDEESIE
+302 LMQHGNLSEQSIE
-315 KLEDIIKKTA
+315 KLESIINKTA
-325 FDSVQQV
+325 FDSNEQV
-332 KLKQSRIKDLMAEI
+332 RRKQAQIKELMAEL
-346 VKEEQELQAINKGIL
+346 VEREQELQAINKGIL
-361 YEAKYIQTK
+361 YEAKYIHAK

-384 KELEEANK
+384 KELEESNK
-392 LNDDFNEKIIE
+392 LNDEFNEKIIE

-422 EEQELQLNQLEKELE
+422 EEQELQLNQLETELE
-437 TEKNINAENSA
+437 TERNINAENSA
-448 LITTLTDKNTVLT
+448 LITTLTDKNTDLT
-461 ANLEVEQEKTADLTD
+461 ANLEVEQE
-476 KNAILAANLE
+476 
-486 LEQGK
+486 K

-505 HKIEIATLRSEFAQ
+505 HKVEIATLRSEFAQ

-528 VARVKNK
+528 VARVRNK

-547 RDNELPSLLKDA
+547 KDNQLPSLLKDA

-573 GKIRKIREEEAKKS
+573 GKIRKIREEEATKS
-587 EKEIKA
+587 ANEIKA
-593 LTNDVST
+593 LTNDVSI
-600 LKTNVDTLTADK
+600 LKTNVETLTADK

-653 DNSPKKPKNDNKI
+653 DNSPKKPKNDKK

>member
-1 MAKVNAKTLKTYNHQ
+1 MAKVNAKGLKTYNHQ

-26 NSDSPLYPT
+26 SSDSPLYPT

-40 YIDAWSGIELTDPNP
+40 YIDAWSGIEITDPNP

-88 GLKKFNNLHE
+88 GLKKFNKLHE

-112 DGVPKHQQSKT
+112 DGVPKHLQSKT
-123 REIIIRVMSHPDF
+123 REIIIREISHPDF
-136 IYRKEQNSG
+136 IFRKEQNSG

-177 DHFHIF
+177 DHFHLF

-194 GVSTNDKGEFTPFIN
+194 GVSTNDKGEFIPFIN

-226 NKVRLIVENQINRAL
+226 NKVRTIVENQINMAL
-241 ADAGIEA
+241 AAAGIEA
-248 TVEIGSLQE
+248 TVTLGSLQE
-257 KIGAPEDLKSEKIK
+257 EIGATDEIKSEKLK
-271 KEAEENNEPFAEVAQ
+271 KEAEENNKPLADVAQ
-286 KHINDQSL
+286 EHINDESL
-294 SEEDISDS
+294 DDEEISDS
-302 LSSHGNLDEESIE
+302 LMQHGNLSEQSIE
-315 KLEDIIKKTA
+315 KLESIINKTA
-325 FDSVQQV
+325 FDSNEQV
-332 KLKQSRIKDLMAEI
+332 RRKQAQIKELMAEL
-346 VKEEQELQAINKGIL
+346 VEREQELQAINKGIL
-361 YEAKYIQTK
+361 YEAKYIHAK

-384 KELEEANK
+384 KELEESNK
-392 LNDDFNEKIIE
+392 LNDEFNEKIIE

-422 EEQELQLNQLEKELE
+422 EEQELQLNQLETELK
-437 TEKNINAENSA
+437 TERNINAENSA
-448 LITTLTDKNTVLT
+448 LITTLTDKNTV
-461 ANLEVEQEKTADLTD
+461 
-476 KNAILAANLE
+476 LAANLE

-505 HKIEIATLRSEFAQ
+505 HKVEIATLRSEFAQ

-528 VARVKNK
+528 VARVRNK

-547 RDNELPSLLKDA
+547 KDNQLPSLLKDA

-573 GKIRKIREEEAKKS
+573 GKLKKVREEEATKS
-587 EKEIKA
+587 AKEIKA
-593 LTNDVST
+593 LTNDV
-600 LKTNVDTLTADK
+600 NTLTADK

-629 ATEMNNEIARLKEIL
+629 TTEMNNEIARLKEIL

-653 DNSPKKPKNDNKI
+653 DNSPKKPKNDKKI

>member
-1 MAKVNAKTLKTYNHQ
+1 MAKVNAKGLKTYNHQ

-26 NSDSPLYPT
+26 SSDSPLYPT

-40 YIDAWSGIELTDPNP
+40 YIDAWSGIEITDPNP

-88 GLKKFNNLHE
+88 GLKKFNKLHE

-112 DGVPKHQQSKT
+112 DGVPKHLQSKT
-123 REIIIRVMSHPDF
+123 REIIIREISHPDF
-136 IYRKEQNSG
+136 IFRKEQNSG

-177 DHFHIF
+177 DHFHLF

-194 GVSTNDKGEFTPFIN
+194 GVSTNDKGEFIPFIN

-226 NKVRLIVENQINRAL
+226 NKVRTIVENQINMAL
-241 ADAGIEA
+241 AAAGIEA
-248 TVEIGSLQE
+248 TVTLGSLQE
-257 KIGAPEDLKSEKIK
+257 EIGATDEIKSEKLK
-271 KEAEENNEPFAEVAQ
+271 KEAEENNKPLADVAQ
-286 KHINDQSL
+286 EHINDESL
-294 SEEDISDS
+294 DDEEISDS
-302 LSSHGNLDEESIE
+302 LMQHGNLSEQSIE
-315 KLEDIIKKTA
+315 KLESIINKTA
-325 FDSVQQV
+325 FDSNEQV
-332 KLKQSRIKDLMAEI
+332 RRKQAQIKELMAEL
-346 VKEEQELQAINKGIL
+346 VEREQELQAINKGIL
-361 YEAKYIQTK
+361 YEAKYIHAK

-384 KELEEANK
+384 KELEESNK
-392 LNDDFNEKIIE
+392 LNDEFNEKIIE

-422 EEQELQLNQLEKELE
+422 EEQELQLNQLETELE
-437 TEKNINAENSA
+437 TERNINAKNSA

-461 ANLEVEQEKTADLTD
+461 ANLEVEQEKTA
-476 KNAILAANLE
+476 
-486 LEQGK
+486 
-491 TAELTAENAELKEK
+491 ELTEENAELKEK
-505 HKIEIATLRSEFAQ
+505 HKVEIATLRSEFAQ

-528 VARVKNK
+528 VARVRNK

-547 RDNELPSLLKDA
+547 KDNQLPSLLKDA

-573 GKIRKIREEEAKKS
+573 GKLKKVREEEATKS
-587 EKEIKA
+587 AKEIKA
-593 LTNDVST
+593 LTNDV
-600 LKTNVDTLTADK
+600 NTLTADK

-653 DNSPKKPKNDNKI
+653 DNSPKKPKNDKK

>member
-1 MAKVNAKTLKTYNHQ
+1 MAKVNAKGLKTYNHQ

-26 NSDSPLYPT
+26 SSDSPLYPT

-40 YIDAWSGIELTDPNP
+40 YIDAWSGIEITDPNP

-88 GLKKFNNLHE
+88 GLKKFNKLHE

-112 DGVPKHQQSKT
+112 DGVPKHLQSKT
-123 REIIIRVMSHPDF
+123 REIIIREISHPDF
-136 IYRKEQNSG
+136 IFRKEQNSG

-177 DHFHIF
+177 DHFHLF

-194 GVSTNDKGEFTPFIN
+194 GVSTNDKGEFIPFIN

-226 NKVRLIVENQINRAL
+226 NKVRTIVENQINMAL
-241 ADAGIEA
+241 AAAGIEA
-248 TVEIGSLQE
+248 TVTLGSLQE
-257 KIGAPEDLKSEKIK
+257 EIGATDEIKSEKLK
-271 KEAEENNEPFAEVAQ
+271 KEAEENNKPLADVAQ
-286 KHINDQSL
+286 EHINDESL
-294 SEEDISDS
+294 DDEEISDS
-302 LSSHGNLDEESIE
+302 LMQHGNLSEQSIE
-315 KLEDIIKKTA
+315 KLESIINKTA
-325 FDSVQQV
+325 FDSNEQV
-332 KLKQSRIKDLMAEI
+332 RRKQAQIKELMAEL
-346 VKEEQELQAINKGIL
+346 VEREQELQAINKGIL
-361 YEAKYIQTK
+361 YEAKYIHAK

-384 KELEEANK
+384 KELEESNK
-392 LNDDFNEKIIE
+392 LNDEFNEKIIE

-422 EEQELQLNQLEKELE
+422 EEQELQLNQLETELE
-437 TEKNINAENSA
+437 TERNINAENSA

-461 ANLEVEQEKTADLTD
+461 ANLEVEQEKTA
-476 KNAILAANLE
+476 
-486 LEQGK
+486 
-491 TAELTAENAELKEK
+491 ELTAENAELKEK
-505 HKIEIATLRSEFAQ
+505 HKVEIATLRSEFAQ

-528 VARVKNK
+528 VARVRNK

-547 RDNELPSLLKDA
+547 KDNQLPSLLKDA

-573 GKIRKIREEEAKKS
+573 GKLKKVREEEATKS
-587 EKEIKA
+587 AKEIKA
-593 LTNDVST
+593 LTNDV
-600 LKTNVDTLTADK
+600 NTLTADK

>member
-1 MAKVNAKTLKTYNHQ
+1 MAKVNAKGLKTYNHQ

-26 NSDSPLYPT
+26 SSDSPLYPT

-40 YIDAWSGIELTDPNP
+40 YIDAWSGIEITDPNP

-88 GLKKFNNLHE
+88 GLKKFNKLHE

-112 DGVPKHQQSKT
+112 DGVPKHLQSKT
-123 REIIIRVMSHPDF
+123 REIIIREISHPDF
-136 IYRKEQNSG
+136 IFRKEQNSG

-177 DHFHIF
+177 DHFHLF

-194 GVSTNDKGEFTPFIN
+194 GVSTNDKGEFIPFIN

-226 NKVRLIVENQINRAL
+226 NKVRTIVENQINMAL
-241 ADAGIEA
+241 AAAGIEA
-248 TVEIGSLQE
+248 TVTLGSLQE
-257 KIGAPEDLKSEKIK
+257 EIGATDEIKSEKLK
-271 KEAEENNEPFAEVAQ
+271 KEAEENNKPLADVAQ
-286 KHINDQSL
+286 EHINDESL
-294 SEEDISDS
+294 DDEEISDS
-302 LSSHGNLDEESIE
+302 LMQHGNLSEQSIE
-315 KLEDIIKKTA
+315 KLESIINKTA
-325 FDSVQQV
+325 FDSNEQV
-332 KLKQSRIKDLMAEI
+332 RRKQAQIKELMAEL
-346 VKEEQELQAINKGIL
+346 VEREQELQAINKGIL
-361 YEAKYIQTK
+361 YEAKYIHAK
-370 NLLNETSRKLESVN
+370 NLLNEISRKLEAVN
-384 KELEEANK
+384 KELEESNK
-392 LNDDFNEKIIE
+392 LNDEFNEKIIE

-422 EEQELQLNQLEKELE
+422 EEQELQLNQLEADLEL
-437 TEKNINAENSA
+437 EKNINAENSE
-448 LITTLTDKNTVLT
+448 LITTLTDKNAALA
-461 ANLEVEQEKTADLTD
+461 ANLEVEQE
-476 KNAILAANLE
+476 
-486 LEQGK
+486 K

-505 HKIEIATLRSEFAQ
+505 HKVEIATLRSEFAQ

-528 VARVKNK
+528 VARVRNK

-547 RDNELPSLLKDA
+547 KDNQLPSLLKDA

-573 GKIRKIREEEAKKS
+573 GKLKKVREEEATKS
-587 EKEIKA
+587 AKEIKA
-593 LTNDVST
+593 LTNDV
-600 LKTNVDTLTADK
+600 NTLTADK